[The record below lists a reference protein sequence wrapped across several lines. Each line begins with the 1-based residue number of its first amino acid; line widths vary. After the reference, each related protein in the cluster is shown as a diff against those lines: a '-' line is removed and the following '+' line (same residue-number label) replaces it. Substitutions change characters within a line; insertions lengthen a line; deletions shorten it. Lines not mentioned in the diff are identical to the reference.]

1 MSEQHD
7 WKDDPRLMAFALEEW
22 AELSEADVEEIE
34 AALEGD
40 PVCREVLEEIL
51 EANERIARA
60 LASASAPAVEGL
72 PGAARAEIALAA
84 RRGASTAR
92 SWSPALVG
100 GVTAAAAA
108 LLAAVGLGALGGEHA
123 GVEQVT
129 ADAEVAAVDRDAGS
143 AELAPAGF
151 DVFTVGSAGEE
162 GSIAL
167 PWAAGAA
174 SPSPAPHALKG
185 LGYGQPERI
194 RATAAEGDS
203 SFGLRQQIQGIGSER
218 RVEDPRG
225 REIVELAFEAGE
237 EAEVVM
243 EVAEPVAREEAPF
256 ISADFDPFSTFSIDV
271 DTASYSSARAAI
283 LGGRTPDPDAIRVEE
298 FVNYF
303 RYDDPAPRAGDE
315 RPFAVTVQTGA
326 APWQP
331 RHRLV
336 RIGMKARSMD
346 FAQRRRANLVFL
358 VDVSGSMQRP
368 NKLPLVKRA
377 LGILTES
384 LHPADR
390 VALAVYAS
398 AEGLALDSTPLAARE
413 AILQSLE
420 RLESGGSTNGGAG
433 IRLAYSVAREHFVE
447 GGVNRVILCTDGD
460 FNVGVTGPGALE
472 ELIASEAATGV
483 ELTVLGFGNSS
494 RGDERMEALSNRGN
508 GNYALIDSELEAR
521 KVLAEQVGGTLLTV
535 ASDVKIQVA
544 WNPAQVA
551 AFRLV
556 GYENRRLEHQ
566 DFLDDGKDAGE
577 IGAGHGVTALFEVVP
592 RGAEAG
598 LELGREI
605 GAMEH
610 TPEHEIPEAY
620 AGDGLV
626 EVRLRYKE
634 PGASKSTGFAVAG
647 RDGGAS
653 FDGAPADLR
662 FAAAV
667 ATFAQIL
674 RGAPEVSAASAGDV
688 REWALLAKGDDPG
701 GLREGFVQ
709 LVERWI
715 DTQRPGE
722 ER

>member
-34 AALEGD
+34 AALESD

-60 LASASAPAVEGL
+60 LASASRPAFEGL

-84 RRGASTAR
+84 RRGASRTR

-108 LLAAVGLGALGGEHA
+108 LLAAVGLGVFDRERA
-123 GVEQVT
+123 GADQGLVE
-129 ADAEVAAVDRDAGS
+129 ADVAVV
-143 AELAPAGF
+143 ELAPGAAPPALK
-151 DVFTVGSAGEE
+151 SAEKRRSG
-162 GSIAL
+162 GRGRAQA
-167 PWAAGAA
+167 PPAGAA
-174 SPSPAPHALKG
+174 SPSPELSTLEA
-185 LGYGQPERI
+185 LGYAQPEGQS
-194 RATAAEGDS
+194 APTSEGS
-203 SFGLRQQIQGIGSER
+203 HLLGLRQQIQGSGAEQ
-218 RVEDPRG
+218 RVEDSRS
-225 REIVELAFEAGE
+225 RESVNRAFEAEE

-243 EVAEPVAREEAPF
+243 EVAERAAREEAPF
-256 ISADFDPFSTFSIDV
+256 ISADVDPFSTFSIDV

-283 LGGRTPDPDAIRVEE
+283 FGGRRPDPDAIRVEE

-303 RYDDPAPRAGDE
+303 RYDDPVPRAGDE

-384 LHPADR
+384 LHPEDR
-390 VALAVYAS
+390 VAVAVYAS

-433 IRLAYSVAREHFVE
+433 IRLAYSVAREHLVE

-483 ELTVLGFGNSS
+483 ELTVLGFGDSS

-605 GAMEH
+605 GAVEH
-610 TPEHEIPEAY
+610 TPDHEIPEAY
-620 AGDGLV
+620 TGDGLV

-634 PGASKSTGFAVAG
+634 PGASSSTGFAVAG

-674 RGAPEVSAASAGDV
+674 RGAPEVGGVSADAV

>member
-34 AALEGD
+34 AALESD
-40 PVCREVLEEIL
+40 PVCRQVLEEMR
-51 EANERIARA
+51 EVNERIARA

-84 RRGASTAR
+84 RRGAPRAR

-100 GVTAAAAA
+100 GAAAVAAA
-108 LLAAVGLGALGGEHA
+108 LLAAVGLGAFEREYA
-123 GVEQVT
+123 GVEQIT
-129 ADAEVAAVDRDAGS
+129 ADMEVAA
-143 AELAPAGF
+143 LAP
-151 DVFTVGSAGEE
+151 
-162 GSIAL
+162 
-167 PWAAGAA
+167 
-174 SPSPAPHALKG
+174 PAPESAATRKFGGRGRAQAPPVNATSAPPGQYALNA
-185 LGYGQPERI
+185 LGYGQPERHWAPSAEGSPVGGLNQPVQGI
-194 RATAAEGDS
+194 AAEKGLEDS
-203 SFGLRQQIQGIGSER
+203 LRQES
-218 RVEDPRG
+218 VN
-225 REIVELAFEAGE
+225 VTFEAGE
-237 EAEVVM
+237 EAEIAI
-243 EVAEPVAREEAPF
+243 ELTERPAREEAPF
-256 ISADFDPFSTFSIDV
+256 ISADVDPFSTFSIDV

-384 LHPADR
+384 LHPEDR
-390 VALAVYAS
+390 VAVAVYAS

-420 RLESGGSTNGGAG
+420 RLEGGGSTNGGAG

-483 ELTVLGFGNSS
+483 ELTVLGFGDSS

-610 TPEHEIPEAY
+610 TPDHEIPEAY

-634 PGASKSTGFAVAG
+634 PGASSSTGFAVAG

-674 RGAPEVSAASAGDV
+674 RGAPEVGGVSADAV

-715 DTQRPGE
+715 DMQRPGE

>member
-1 MSEQHD
+1 MSEQHE

-22 AELSEADVEEIE
+22 AELSETDVEEIE
-34 AALEGD
+34 AALESD
-40 PVCREVLEEIL
+40 PACRQVLEEMI
-51 EANERIARA
+51 EVNGRVARA
-60 LASASAPAVEGL
+60 LASASGPTTEGL
-72 PGAARAEIALAA
+72 TGAARAEIALAA
-84 RRGASTAR
+84 RRGASSGR
-92 SWSPALVG
+92 RWSPAFVG
-100 GVTAAAAA
+100 SVTAAAAA
-108 LLAAVGLGALGGEHA
+108 LLAAVGLGVFDREHA
-123 GVEQVT
+123 GVEQGP
-129 ADAEVAAVDRDAGS
+129 ADAEVAAVDLEAGTS
-143 AELAPAGF
+143 ERAPEGF
-151 DVFTVGSAGEE
+151 NASTVGSAGRK
-162 GSIAL
+162 GTIAT
-167 PWAAGAA
+167 PPAAGAA
-174 SPSPAPHALKG
+174 SP
-185 LGYGQPERI
+185 
-194 RATAAEGDS
+194 AAEFFATRRSLGRGLPGRHRAPALEENDS
-203 SFGLRQQIQGIGSER
+203 DGLRQQSMK
-218 RVEDPRG
+218 
-225 REIVELAFEAGE
+225 LAVEAGE
-237 EAEVVM
+237 EA
-243 EVAEPVAREEAPF
+243 PF
-256 ISADFDPFSTFSIDV
+256 TSVDVDSFSTFSIDV

-283 LGGRTPDPDAIRVEE
+283 LEGRAPDSNAIRVEE
-298 FVNYF
+298 FINYF
-303 RYDDPAPRAGDE
+303 RYDDPAPRAGDG

-326 APWQP
+326 APWEP

-336 RIGMKARSMD
+336 RIGMKARGMD
-346 FAQRRRANLVFL
+346 LAQRRRANLVFL
-358 VDVSGSMQRP
+358 VDVSGSMQQP
-368 NKLPLVKRA
+368 DKLPLVKRA

-384 LHPADR
+384 LHPEDR
-390 VALAVYAS
+390 VAVAVYAS

-433 IRLAYSVAREHFVE
+433 LRLAYAVAREHFVE

-472 ELIASEAATGV
+472 ELIAEEAATGV
-483 ELTVLGFGNSS
+483 ELSVLGFGDSS
-494 RGDERMEALSNRGN
+494 RGDERMEALSNRGD

-556 GYENRRLEHQ
+556 GYENRRLEHR
-566 DFLDDGKDAGE
+566 DFLDDEKDAGE

-598 LELGREI
+598 VDLPREI
-605 GAMEH
+605 EALERA
-610 TPEHEIPEAY
+610 PDRELPEAY

-634 PGASKSTGFAVAG
+634 PGSTSSTGFAVAG
-647 RDGGAS
+647 RDGGAT
-653 FDGAPADLR
+653 FDGAPVDLR

-674 RGAPEVSAASAGDV
+674 RGAPEVSGVSADAV

-715 DTQRPGE
+715 DAQQPGE
-722 ER
+722 KR

>member
-34 AALEGD
+34 AALESD
-40 PVCREVLEEIL
+40 PACRQVLDEMREV
-51 EANERIARA
+51 NERIARA
-60 LASASAPAVEGL
+60 LASASAPALEGL

-84 RRGASTAR
+84 RRSAPRAR

-100 GVTAAAAA
+100 GAAAVAAA
-108 LLAAVGLGALGGEHA
+108 LLAAMGLGAFGGEYA
-123 GVEQVT
+123 GLDQVT
-129 ADAEVAAVDRDAGS
+129 ADTEVAAV
-143 AELAPAGF
+143 AP
-151 DVFTVGSAGEE
+151 
-162 GSIAL
+162 
-167 PWAAGAA
+167 
-174 SPSPAPHALKG
+174 PAPKSASTRKIGGRGRAPSSPVNATSAHPEQYGLNA
-185 LGYGQPERI
+185 LGYGQPQQH
-194 RATAAEGDS
+194 RAQSPEADG
-203 SFGLRQQIQGIGSER
+203 SFGLRQKIQGIDSEQ

-225 REIVELAFEAGE
+225 RETAELAFEAGE
-237 EAEVVM
+237 EAEVAM
-243 EVAEPVAREEAPF
+243 EAAEPVAREEAPF
-256 ISADFDPFSTFSIDV
+256 IPADVDPFSTFSIDV

-283 LGGRTPDPDAIRVEE
+283 LEGRAPDPDAIRVEE

-303 RYDDPAPRAGDE
+303 RYNDPAPRAGDE

-346 FAQRRRANLVFL
+346 VAQRRRANLVFL

-384 LHPADR
+384 LHPEDR
-390 VALAVYAS
+390 VAVAVYAS
-398 AEGLALDSTPLAARE
+398 AEGLALDSTPIAARE

-433 IRLAYSVAREHFVE
+433 IRLAYSVTREHFVE

-460 FNVGVTGPGALE
+460 FNVGVMGPGALE

-483 ELTVLGFGNSS
+483 ELTVLGFGDSS

-521 KVLAEQVGGTLLTV
+521 KVLAEQAGGTLLTV

-544 WNPAQVA
+544 WNPARVA

-577 IGAGHGVTALFEVVP
+577 IGAGHGVTALFEIVP

-598 LELGREI
+598 LELGRGI
-605 GAMEH
+605 GVMEH
-610 TPEHEIPEAY
+610 TPAREIPEAY

-634 PGASKSTGFAVAG
+634 PDASKSTGFAVAG

-674 RGAPEVSAASAGDV
+674 RGAPEVSAVSAGDV

>member
-34 AALEGD
+34 AALESD
-40 PVCREVLEEIL
+40 PACREVLEEIL
-51 EANERIARA
+51 VANERIARA
-60 LASASAPAVEGL
+60 FAGASAPAVEGL

-84 RRGASTAR
+84 RRGASRAR

-100 GVTAAAAA
+100 GAAAVAAA
-108 LLAAVGLGALGGEHA
+108 LVAAVGLGAFEREYA
-123 GVEQVT
+123 GVEQIT
-129 ADAEVAAVDRDAGS
+129 ADMEVAA
-143 AELAPAGF
+143 LAP
-151 DVFTVGSAGEE
+151 
-162 GSIAL
+162 
-167 PWAAGAA
+167 
-174 SPSPAPHALKG
+174 PAPESAATRKFGGRGRAQAPPVNATSAPPGQYALNA
-185 LGYGQPERI
+185 LGYGQPERH
-194 RATAAEGDS
+194 RAPSAEGSPAGGLNQPVQGIAAEKGLEDS
-203 SFGLRQQIQGIGSER
+203 RRQES
-218 RVEDPRG
+218 VS
-225 REIVELAFEAGE
+225 VTFEAGE
-237 EAEVVM
+237 EAEIAI
-243 EVAEPVAREEAPF
+243 ELTERPAREEAPF

-315 RPFAVTVQTGA
+315 HPFAVTVQTGA

-384 LHPADR
+384 LHPEDR
-390 VALAVYAS
+390 VAVAVYAS

-483 ELTVLGFGNSS
+483 ELTVLGFGDSS

-508 GNYALIDSELEAR
+508 GNYALIDTELEAR

-605 GAMEH
+605 GAVEH
-610 TPEHEIPEAY
+610 TPDHDIPEAY

-715 DTQRPGE
+715 DAQRPGE

>member
-34 AALEGD
+34 AALESD
-40 PVCREVLEEIL
+40 PVCRQALEEIR
-51 EANERIARA
+51 EVNERIGRA

-84 RRGASTAR
+84 RRGAPRVR

-100 GVTAAAAA
+100 GAAAVAAA
-108 LLAAVGLGALGGEHA
+108 LLAAVGLGAFGHEHA

-129 ADAEVAAVDRDAGS
+129 ADAEVAAV
-143 AELAPAGF
+143 AP
-151 DVFTVGSAGEE
+151 
-162 GSIAL
+162 
-167 PWAAGAA
+167 P
-174 SPSPAPHALKG
+174 ALKSAATRKIG
-185 LGYGQPERI
+185 GRGRAQAPPVNATSAHPEQYALNALGYGQPERI

-203 SFGLRQQIQGIGSER
+203 SFGLRQKIQGIGSEQ

-225 REIVELAFEAGE
+225 RETAELAFEAGE

-243 EVAEPVAREEAPF
+243 EAAEPVAREEAPF
-256 ISADFDPFSTFSIDV
+256 ISADVDPFSTFSIDV

-283 LGGRTPDPDAIRVEE
+283 LEGRKPDPDAIRVEE

-315 RPFAVTVQTGA
+315 RPFAVTVQTAA

-384 LHPADR
+384 LHPEDR
-390 VALAVYAS
+390 VAVAVYAS

-420 RLESGGSTNGGAG
+420 RLEGGGSTNGGAG

-483 ELTVLGFGNSS
+483 ELTVLGFGDSS

-508 GNYALIDSELEAR
+508 GNYALIDTELEAR

-544 WNPAQVA
+544 WNPARVA

-598 LELGREI
+598 LELGRRI

-610 TPEHEIPEAY
+610 TPDREIPEAY
-620 AGDGLV
+620 TGDGLV

-634 PGASKSTGFAVAG
+634 PGASSSTGFAVAG

-674 RGAPEVSAASAGDV
+674 RGAPEVGGVSADAV

-715 DTQRPGE
+715 DMQRPGE